1 MCMYVSR
8 NFSLIDGV
16 QTWNTVIYNAFYC
29 KHEVTICTHG
39 TERLSTKKNA
49 NSKKKKLNYIIVY
62 VDINFV
68 YNNPSETYHG
78 VGPGWF

>member
-1 MCMYVSR
+1 MVY
-8 NFSLIDGV
+8 
-16 QTWNTVIYNAFYC
+16 NTVIYNAFYC

-39 TERLSTKKNA
+39 TERLSTKKNV
-49 NSKKKKLNYIIVY
+49 NSKKKKPKLHQRVRY

-78 VGPGWF
+78 VGPW